1 MRSSFAILAM
11 AVSAVSAQS
20 VKTYKDS
27 LDMTIDPNSVE
38 LTTRSSWCGAQQN
51 TCDTLCSDNTDKNN
65 CNDDTLNWE
74 CTCSSNSS
82 APGLQY
88 YTQTMPT
95 FICENLFAQCISQTN
110 TQSGSEECKKKIQS
124 KCAEQSPLRT
134 LLATTT
140 IPAPVPP
147 TLLLLLPQPPRP
159 HRTLVAPQRLCPR
172 QVLMPLLPLPW
183 RRRARV
189 PLLPLLS
196 ACWPTSSKCFQG

>member
-1 MRSSFAILAM
+1 MRSSFAILVM

-27 LDMTIDPNSVE
+27 LDMTIDPNTVE
-38 LTTRSSWCGAQQN
+38 LATRSGWCGAQQN
-51 TCDTLCSDNTDKNN
+51 TCDTLCKDDTIKNN

-110 TQSGSEECKKKIQS
+110 TQKGSDECESKIES
-124 KCAEQSPLRT
+124 KCAKQNPPKN
-134 LLATTT
+134 LASDDDGDDDTSSSATDTATASATQTSSDASGTAEAVSTTT
-140 IPAPVPP
+140 SDAFAAPTMAPAGKGAAAAVA
-147 TLLLLLPQPPRP
+147 LGMLAY
-159 HRTLVAPQRLCPR
+159 LV
-172 QVLMPLLPLPW
+172 
-183 RRRARV
+183 
-189 PLLPLLS
+189 
-196 ACWPTSSKCFQG
+196 

>member
-27 LDMTIDPNSVE
+27 LDMTIDPNTVQ
-38 LTTRSSWCGAQQN
+38 LTTRSGWCGAQQN
-51 TCDTLCSDNTDKNN
+51 TCDTLCKDDTIKNN

-95 FICENLFAQCISQTN
+95 FICQELFGQCIKQTN
-110 TQSGSEECKKKIQS
+110 TQKGSEECKSNIES
-124 KCAEQSPLRT
+124 KCAEQNPPKN
-134 LLATTT
+134 LASDDDGDDDTSSSATDTATASATQTSSDASGTAEAVSTTT
-140 IPAPVPP
+140 SDAFAAPAMAPAGKGAAAVVA
-147 TLLLLLPQPPRP
+147 LGMLAY
-159 HRTLVAPQRLCPR
+159 LV
-172 QVLMPLLPLPW
+172 
-183 RRRARV
+183 
-189 PLLPLLS
+189 
-196 ACWPTSSKCFQG
+196 

>member
-11 AVSAVSAQS
+11 AVSAISAQS

-27 LDMTIDPNSVE
+27 LDMTIDPNSVD
-38 LTTRSSWCGAQQN
+38 LTTRSGWCGAQQN

-124 KCAEQSPLRT
+124 KCAEQSPPKN
-134 LLATTT
+134 LA
-140 IPAPVPP
+140 
-147 TLLLLLPQPPRP
+147 
-159 HRTLVAPQRLCPR
+159 
-172 QVLMPLLPLPW
+172 
-183 RRRARV
+183 
-189 PLLPLLS
+189 S
-196 ACWPTSSKCFQG
+196 DDDDTSSTDTATATASATKTSSDASGTAAAVSTTSSDAFAAPTMAPAGKGAAAAVALGMLAYLI

>member
-11 AVSAVSAQS
+11 AVSAISAQS

-27 LDMTIDPNSVE
+27 LDMTIDPNSVD

-124 KCAEQSPLRT
+124 KCAEQSPPKN
-134 LLATTT
+134 LA
-140 IPAPVPP
+140 
-147 TLLLLLPQPPRP
+147 
-159 HRTLVAPQRLCPR
+159 
-172 QVLMPLLPLPW
+172 
-183 RRRARV
+183 
-189 PLLPLLS
+189 S
-196 ACWPTSSKCFQG
+196 DDDDTSSTATDTATATASATKTSSDASGTAAAVSTTSSDAFAAPTMAPAGKGAAAAVALGMLAYLI

>member
-1 MRSSFAILAM
+1 MRSSFALLAM
-11 AVSAVSAQS
+11 AISAVSAQS

-51 TCDTLCSDNTDKNN
+51 TCDTLCKDDTVTNN

-95 FICENLFAQCISQTN
+95 FICESLFAQCISQTN
-110 TQSGSEECKKKIQS
+110 TQKGSEECKSKIQS
-124 KCAEQSPLRT
+124 KCAEQSPPKN
-134 LLATTT
+134 LASDDDDGDDTSSSATDTATASTTQTSSDASGTAAAVTTT
-140 IPAPVPP
+140 ASDAFAAPTMAPAGKGAAAAVA
-147 TLLLLLPQPPRP
+147 LGMLAY
-159 HRTLVAPQRLCPR
+159 LV
-172 QVLMPLLPLPW
+172 
-183 RRRARV
+183 
-189 PLLPLLS
+189 
-196 ACWPTSSKCFQG
+196 